1 MPDDLITA
9 RPEGLYCP
17 HGDFYIDPW
26 RPVDR
31 AVITH
36 AHADHATPGHAH
48 YLAAAPA
55 ESVLRARL
63 GDIDLQTLPYGD
75 AIDYFG
81 IRLSFHP
88 AGHVLGSA
96 QVRLERRGRVW
107 VASGDYLVAGSIHD
121 PREDN
126 ATCAPFEPVRCH
138 CFVTESTF
146 GLPIY
151 RWQPQADVF
160 SAIDAW
166 WRGNAASGRASL
178 LLAYSFG
185 KAQRILKG
193 VDSSIGPCVVHGA
206 IEPINRA
213 YRAAGIT
220 LPPTPLVTEV
230 TDKSLLKRAL
240 VIAPPS
246 AHGSPWTRRLGD
258 FSDAFAS
265 GWMQLRGAR
274 RRRSV
279 DRGFVLSDHAD
290 WPGLQRAI
298 AATGAERIIV
308 THGQE
313 AVMVRW
319 LTEQGYEAGS
329 FQTDYGETD
338 DVDAEPSAESRTPP
352 DAVGTDDGGAA

>member
-1 MPDDLITA
+1 MTDDLIVSRA
-9 RPEGLYCP
+9 EGLYCP
-17 HGDFYIDPW
+17 YGDFYIDPW

-36 AHADHATPGHAH
+36 AHADHARPGHAH
-48 YLAAAPA
+48 YLAAAPG
-55 ESVLRARL
+55 EPILRARL
-63 GDIDLQTLPYGD
+63 GNIDLQTLPYGKS
-75 AIDYFG
+75 IDHFG
-81 IRLSFHP
+81 VRVSLHP

-96 QVRLERRGRVW
+96 QVRLERQGCVW
-107 VASGDYLVAGSIHD
+107 VASGDYFVAGSSDD
-121 PREDN
+121 PREHN
-126 ATCAPFEPVRCH
+126 ATCASFEPVRCD

-151 RWQPQADVF
+151 RWPPQAQIF
-160 SAIDAW
+160 AAIGAW
-166 WRGNAASGRASL
+166 WRGNVASGRASL

-193 VDSSIGPCVVHGA
+193 VDSSIGPIIVHGA
-206 IEPINRA
+206 IEPINAA
-213 YRAAGIT
+213 YRAAGVT
-220 LPPTPLVTEV
+220 LPSTQLVTEIA
-230 TDKSLLKRAL
+230 DKSLLKRAL

-246 AHGSPWTRRLGD
+246 AQGSPWTRRFGD
-258 FSDAFAS
+258 YSDAFAS

-298 AATGAERIIV
+298 AATGAKRVIV
-308 THGQE
+308 THGHE

-319 LTEQGYEAGS
+319 LAEQGYEASS

-338 DVDAEPSAESRTPP
+338 DMESAVEPGA
-352 DAVGTDDGGAA
+352 DGVGTNDGGAA